1 MPYEHT
7 VEYLSAKV
15 RVRIVSDD
23 DPIDPCVDYDQ
34 FGKMVCFHS
43 RYNLGHETPKCDS
56 LDYLIGLASDVLPD
70 GVESLARK
78 YRKSGES
85 WDDASYMRDYE
96 LRCRIE
102 SDPEKLHKVIE
113 AHYLMLPLYLYD
125 HSGLTMRT
133 TSFSCSWDSGQVG
146 FIFASKADAIKEF
159 SKNGRLTAKA
169 RQAALDC
176 MTAEVES
183 YDDYLTGN
191 CWGFIVE
198 VFDGDEWEQFD
209 SRWGFLGDP
218 DYCLEEGKAAAQ
230 YEARRIADADASEF
244 AAMTIAQRPDMYANG

>member
-1 MPYEHT
+1 MSYEHT
-7 VEYLSAKV
+7 VEYLSDKV
-15 RVRIVSDD
+15 RARIVADD
-23 DPIDPCVDYDQ
+23 DPINPCVDYDQ

-78 YRKSGES
+78 YREPGES

-102 SDPEKLHKVIE
+102 SDPDKLHKVID
-113 AHYLMLPLYLYD
+113 AHFLMLPLYLYD

-133 TSFSCSWDSGQVG
+133 SAFSCPWDSSQVG
-146 FIFASKADAIKEF
+146 FVFASKADTIREF
-159 SKNGRLTAKA
+159 GKGGRLTAKA
-169 RQAALDC
+169 RQDAFDLMA
-176 MTAEVES
+176 AEVKN

-191 CWGFIVE
+191 CWGFVVE
-198 VFDGDEWEQFD
+198 VFDGDEWKNVD
-209 SRWGFLGDP
+209 SCWGFLGDP
-218 DYCLEEGKAAAQ
+218 DYCLTEGKAVAQHAAT
-230 YEARRIADADASEF
+230 RIADADASEF
-244 AAMTIAQRPDMYANG
+244 AAMTMAQRPDMYPNG